1 MMYQGQFSPFLE
13 RRYNNMEL
21 FNESLTLVS
30 SYHLMAFTDW
40 VPDIENRYVMGWSLV
55 FIVMICFIVNFSSI
69 FEGIFK

>member
-1 MMYQGQFSPFLE
+1 
-13 RRYNNMEL
+13 MEL